1 MENNKPRRLST
12 VAGSLFGIGFFPV
25 FPGTIASFVTVLFA
39 YLLALNVKLSLLW
52 EIEIFFLFLLIGL
65 ITAKDLIRHR
75 NVRDPKWFVMDEVA
89 GMWLAMIALPKDN
102 FYVLALVFFL
112 FRVFDILKPWI
123 IRKVDLLNSAL
134 AVMLDDILAAIP
146 AWAGGFILWKLL
158 W

>member
-1 MENNKPRRLST
+1 MENNRPRRLST
-12 VAGSLFGIGFFPV
+12 AIGSLFGIGFFPV
-25 FPGTIASFVTVLFA
+25 FPGTLASFVTALMA
-39 YLLALNVKLSLLW
+39 YLLARNVKLSLIW
-52 EIEIFFLFLLIGL
+52 EIEIFLLILLTGL

-102 FYVLALVFFL
+102 FYVLVLVFFL

-134 AVMLDDILAAIP
+134 AVMLDDILAAVP